1 MQKFT
6 VKFKNEPVVTSLDHC
21 SSSSVLN
28 KEETPSVQGKVRA
41 VNNLEVNQRRKVEHS
56 ILVFVLSKKGVPLMS
71 CTPGKARQL
80 LNQNKVKVVKRLPFT
95 IQFLYGS
102 SGYKQ
107 SISLGI
113 DSGAKFVGFSAVTE
127 SKELISGTLNLDL
140 KTSERLKEKA
150 MFRRGRR
157 NKLWYRPARF
167 NNRRG
172 QELPPSILRKYET
185 HLNLINK
192 IKKLL
197 PITSVNIEVANF
209 DIQKIINPDIQG
221 IDYQQGSRFGYENT
235 KAFIIAREK
244 CLCQL
249 CGKTT
254 IGTKINLH
262 HIIQQKDGGTDRA
275 VNLALLHDSC
285 HEKLHKK
292 GLKLRQNKQY
302 KEPTFMNII
311 KNRFSKDLVCTLTFG
326 FETFCK
332 RLQHNISKTHSNDA
346 FVIANGSGQTRTKLF
361 IITQKHINNRVLQ
374 LNRKGFKPSIK
385 KEKSIVNPLD
395 LFKRNGKSYICKGM
409 FNKGK
414 YICYGSTKNKEYF
427 KFSEIQSIFKFG
439 SLAWTM

>member
-41 VNNLEVNQRRKVEHS
+41 VNNLEVNLHRKVEHS
-56 ILVFVLSKKGVPLMS
+56 ILVFVLSKKGVPLIS
-71 CTPGKARQL
+71 CTPKKARQL
-80 LNQNKVKVVKRLPFT
+80 LNQNKVKAVKRFPFT

-107 SISLGI
+107 PISLGI
-113 DSGAKFVGFSAVTE
+113 DSGAKFVGFSAVTD

-150 MFRRGRR
+150 MYRRGRR
-157 NKLWYRPARF
+157 SKLWYRPARF
-167 NNRRG
+167 NNRKG
-172 QELPPSILRKYET
+172 QELPPSILRKYES

-197 PITSVNIEVANF
+197 PITSVTIEVGNF
-209 DIQKIINPDIQG
+209 DIQKIINPEING
-221 IDYQQGSRFGYENT
+221 VEYQQGSRFGYENT

-249 CGKTT
+249 CGKT
-254 IGTKINLH
+254 ILGTKINLH

-275 VNLALLHDSC
+275 INLALLHDSC

-332 RLQHNISKTHSNDA
+332 RMQHNISKTHSNDA
-346 FVIANGSGQTRTKLF
+346 FVIANGSSQTRTKPF

-395 LFKRNGKSYICKGM
+395 LFKVNGKSYICKGM

-439 SLAWTM
+439 SLAWAM